1 MCRAQDGAMPP
12 ATSNPTRRADMGV
25 SDTASVEEIKA
36 QIAEMRRVL
45 AVERQKRIDMSGGG
59 GAK

>member
-1 MCRAQDGAMPP
+1 
-12 ATSNPTRRADMGV
+12 
-25 SDTASVEEIKA
+25 VEEIKA

-59 GAK
+59 GGAK